1 MGKESI
7 KSKTDM
13 RRKLL
18 NWLRQIVFKVPANV
32 KYDPA
37 MDIYTIKGYKISGD
51 YFDMLFDQA
60 NEGQCFQLM
69 TVEDDLITL
78 RMIDN
83 DKISYSVT
91 FNEEI
96 NDLSHNG
103 NKL

>member
-1 MGKESI
+1 MGKRNQPNI
-7 KSKTDM
+7 
-13 RRKLL
+13 
-18 NWLRQIVFKVPANV
+18 

-69 TVEDDLITL
+69 KVGDDTVTL
-78 RMIDN
+78 RMID
-83 DKISYSVT
+83 
-91 FNEEI
+91 

>member
-1 MGKESI
+1 
-7 KSKTDM
+7 M

-37 MDIYTIKGYKISGD
+37 VDIYTIKGYKISCD

-69 TVEDDLITL
+69 IVGDDIITIK
-78 RMIDN
+78 RIDQ
-83 DKISYSVT
+83 SYKGDESG
-91 FNEEI
+91 I
-96 NDLSHNG
+96 KQGS
-103 NKL
+103 

>member
-7 KSKTDM
+7 KSKTVD
-13 RRKLL
+13 R
-18 NWLRQIVFKVPANV
+18 NI
-32 KYDPA
+32 KYDPV

-69 TVEDDLITL
+69 IVGGDTITL
-78 RMIDN
+78 KRIDN
-83 DKISYSVT
+83 DKISYPVT
-91 FNEEI
+91 FKEET